1 MNNLLEVFLACV
13 AGNFVFYM
21 GVRTYYRIQRSLQE
35 RAFQQLLKSGQVKMV
50 SMDQLQ
56 NLAAKEEE
64 KKSWN

>member
-1 MNNLLEVFLACV
+1 MNNLLEILLTCL

-21 GVRTYYRIQRSLQE
+21 AVRTYYRVQRSLQE

-56 NLAAKEEE
+56 GMVDKDE